1 MLRLLSTIYNNL
13 YIYLLF
19 LQPRIR
25 FANGDKTAWSGRI
38 PLGPQSQSPLLML
51 VKVPT
56 NNEHK
61 FNSFWVRIV
70 RENLTDPPSSIVA
83 GRLRQSQRLLVLI
96 WPMFMVRSLLPIDV
110 TVYVDTTKTACT
122 LAGRGQQSV
131 EFRLP
136 GTTETEHELT
146 FDTE

>member
-1 MLRLLSTIYNNL
+1 
-13 YIYLLF
+13 
-19 LQPRIR
+19 
-25 FANGDKTAWSGRI
+25 
-38 PLGPQSQSPLLML
+38 ML

-70 RENLTDPPSSIVA
+70 RENLTLTTQPVVA
-83 GRLRQSQRLLVLI
+83 EQLQQPQRLLVLI
-96 WPMFMVRSLLPIDV
+96 WPIFMVRSLLPIDV
-110 TVYVDTTKTACT
+110 TVYLDTTKTACT

-131 EFRLP
+131 EFQTP
-136 GTTETEHELT
+136 GTTETHHELT